1 MVGTGKDNTRLV
13 KIYDRNNASKY
24 EVLPVEIKYG
34 ARFTKE
40 EARLQQTKA
49 AKLVSRYFSKPRMTG
64 YDEEKGIIVA
74 DVHGKPTP
82 ENLALVK
89 KVQSEW
95 GQDKLPLTIEFVSYS
110 VSPL

>member
-1 MVGTGKDNTRLV
+1 M
-13 KIYDRNNASKY
+13 
-24 EVLPVEIKYG
+24 
-34 ARFTKE
+34 
-40 EARLQQTKA
+40 QQTKA